1 MRLAFVPAALLLVT
15 LSPVGARAEE
25 PPTLTIEVGATLR
38 LEGFAGLCD
47 DLSVVTIT
55 PGSSATLTGLKVG
68 STLCSVRLVGGRQV
82 YRVKVVAPPAEPPKT
97 GSPAAGARG
106 AGDSGGEA
114 KGSQGR

>member
-1 MRLAFVPAALLLVT
+1 MRLAFVRAALLLVT
-15 LSPVGARAEE
+15 LTPVGARAEE

-68 STLCSVRLVGGRQV
+68 STLCSVQLVGGRQV
-82 YRVKVVAPPAEPPKT
+82 YRVKVVAPPADPPKPRPP
-97 GSPAAGARG
+97 GSGAQG
-106 AGDSGGEA
+106 GGDSGGES
-114 KGSQGR
+114 KGSSGR